1 MFVKHLEQWHCK
13 QTIWLLLLEGNKVSF
28 DFLLDVFTPR
38 YYKLIKDIDKAY
50 AEEIIIKL
58 LLNYS
63 INIY

>member
-1 MFVKHLEQWHCK
+1 M
-13 QTIWLLLLEGNKVSF
+13 SF